1 MPFTT
6 IQSSGTKVIGAS
18 TLILQQIH
26 PDVAAGAVLASSLGS
41 PLTKTQIDNIN
52 NFVWGAVAAGL
63 WTKYKAVYLFV
74 GGAANNH
81 MINWKD
87 ARNVDAAFRLSFVGG
102 WTHDANGS
110 TPNGSTGYA
119 NTFFNTSTNFASST
133 NACLSFYSGTNSNT
147 GLPFDIGNSS
157 GATGTGNVC
166 CLVTRYPGDRAYAA
180 FGGPTSVAASAAN
193 TESRG
198 YFSTN
203 RNGGNTEMWWCRA
216 GETGMTRVINA
227 TETWTRNNLNL
238 FISTNNGAGVPS
250 GTLFSN
256 KRVQFVHFGDTLTAD
271 EIQIQRNLVQALQQ
285 SLGRAF

>member
-87 ARNVDAAFRLSFVGG
+87 PRNVEAAFRLSFLGGG

-110 TPNGSTGYA
+110 TPNGTSSYA
-119 NTFFNTSTNFASST
+119 NTFFNTSTNFTSTT
-133 NACLSFYSGTNSNT
+133 NASMSFYSGTNSNA
-147 GLPFDIGNSS
+147 GLPYDIGNSS
-157 GATGTGNVC
+157 GGNGLGNAC
-166 CLVTRYPGDRAYAA
+166 CLITRYNSNRAFAA
-180 FGGPTSVAASAAN
+180 YGGGTSNFVVN
-193 TESRG
+193 LEGRG
-198 YFSTN
+198 LFMTN
-203 RNGGNTEMWWCRA
+203 RNSGNTELWWCRA
-216 GETGMTRVINA
+216 AEAEMRRQINVA
-227 TETWTRNNLNL
+227 ETWTRNNLNL
-238 FISTNNGAGVPS
+238 FISGNNGAGSVDP
-250 GTLFSN
+250 TLYSN
-256 KRVQFVHFGDTLTAD
+256 KRVQFVQFGDTFTAQ
-271 EIQIQRNLVQALQQ
+271 EIQIHRNLVQALQQ
-285 SLGRAF
+285 SLSRAF

>member
-6 IQSSGTKVIGAS
+6 ITGGTPNVIGS
-18 TLILQQIH
+18 TTFIIQGLH
-26 PDVAAGAVLASSLGS
+26 PDVAAGAALASSLGS
-41 PLTKTQIDNIN
+41 PLTKTQIDNVN
-52 NFVWGAVAAGL
+52 NFVLGAVAGGL

-87 ARNVDAAFRLSFVGG
+87 PRNVDAAFRLSFVGG

-119 NTFFNTSTNFASST
+119 NTFFNTSTNFTSTT
-133 NACLSFYSGTNSNT
+133 NASMSFYSGTNSNV

-157 GATGTGNVC
+157 GAIGTGNVC
-166 CLVTRYPGDRAYAA
+166 CLITRYSSNRAFAA
-180 FGGPTSVAASAAN
+180 FGGPTTLAASAAN

-198 YFSTN
+198 LFMTN
-203 RNGGNTEMWWCRA
+203 RNSGNTEMWWCRA
-216 GETGMTRVINA
+216 AESQMTLAINSA
-227 TETWTRNNLNL
+227 ETWTRNNLNL
-238 FISTNNGAGVPS
+238 FISTNNGAGSPD

-256 KRVQFVHFGDTLTAD
+256 KRVQFVHFGDTLTAA
-271 EIQIQRNLVQALQQ
+271 EIQIHRNLVQALQQ